1 MKSEETGNSGDALPR
16 GFLQRVLARVIEV
29 HPAEMRALGWSWL
42 YIFSVLFSY
51 YILRPIR
58 DEMGVAGGVENLQ
71 WLFTGTLLGMLAVNP
86 PFAALVARLPRVKFI
101 AVSYRFFLVNLVLF
115 ALLLHAATAEQNIW
129 IGRLFFIW
137 ISVFNLFV
145 VSVFWALMVDVF
157 DSEQGKR
164 LFGFIA
170 AGATLGGIVGSS
182 LTASLATQVAPT
194 YLLLISALLLEAAV
208 FCVARLAKLSDA
220 LQRRPAEQSD
230 PSTRAPVL
238 AGGSR
243 SGFRPTGARE
253 GTIGLPGGLHEGPI
267 GGSAF
272 SGLSHALSSSYLIN
286 VSGFILLFAIT
297 STFLYFQQAEIAKQ
311 SFAERGARTAFFARV
326 DLWVNVLTLGA
337 QLFLTGRVLR
347 WIGVALTLAV
357 LPLISVFGFGAL
369 ALAPTIAVLVVYQV
383 VRRAGNFAFARPS
396 REVLFTVVPR
406 EDKYK
411 AKSFIDTVVYRL
423 GDQVGAWSYAGLGM
437 LGLGMTGIAI
447 VAVPISLLWLLNGLW
462 LGRRQDELASAQGG
476 SLRSGASAAQ

>member
-1 MKSEETGNSGDALPR
+1 
-16 GFLQRVLARVIEV
+16 
-29 HPAEMRALGWSWL
+29 
-42 YIFSVLFSY
+42 
-51 YILRPIR
+51 
-58 DEMGVAGGVENLQ
+58 
-71 WLFTGTLLGMLAVNP
+71 
-86 PFAALVARLPRVKFI
+86 
-101 AVSYRFFLVNLVLF
+101 
-115 ALLLHAATAEQNIW
+115 
-129 IGRLFFIW
+129 
-137 ISVFNLFV
+137 

-157 DSEQGKR
+157 DAEQGKR

-170 AGATLGGIVGSS
+170 AGATLGGIFGSS
-182 LTASLATQVAPT
+182 LTASLAKQVSPT

-208 FCVARLAKLSDA
+208 FCVARLTKLSDA
-220 LQRRPAEQSD
+220 LQRRPAEQS
-230 PSTRAPVL
+230 S
-238 AGGSR
+238 
-243 SGFRPTGARE
+243 
-253 GTIGLPGGLHEGPI
+253 EGPI

-311 SFAERGARTAFFARV
+311 SFADRGARTAFFARV

-347 WIGVALTLAV
+347 WIGVALTLAA
-357 LPLISVFGFGAL
+357 LPLLSVVGFSAL
-369 ALAPTIAVLVVYQV
+369 ALAPTIAVVVVYQV

-423 GDQVGAWSYAGLGM
+423 GDQVGAWSYAGLGL

-462 LGRRQDELASAQGG
+462 LGKRQDVLQ
-476 SLRSGASAAQ
+476 AATVSQAR

>member
-1 MKSEETGNSGDALPR
+1 MSSKEGRGEERGDSDGALTS
-16 GFLQRVLARVIEV
+16 GFLRRLLARVIDV
-29 HPAEMRALGWSWL
+29 RPVEMRALGWSWL

-71 WLFTGTLLGMLAVNP
+71 WLFTGTLLGMLVINP

-101 AVSYRFFLVNLVLF
+101 AVSYRFFLANLLLF
-115 ALLLHAATAEQNIW
+115 ALLLHVATAEQNIW

-157 DSEQGKR
+157 DAEQGKR

-170 AGATLGGIVGSS
+170 AGATLGGIVGSIM
-182 LTASLATQVAPT
+182 TASLARQVAPT

-208 FCVARLAKLSDA
+208 FCVGRLAKIADA
-220 LQRRPAEQSD
+220 LQRRPAE
-230 PSTRAPVL
+230 
-238 AGGSR
+238 
-243 SGFRPTGARE
+243 RPGER
-253 GTIGLPGGLHEGPI
+253 LI

-286 VSGFILLFAIT
+286 VGGFLLLFAIT

-311 SFAERGARTAFFARV
+311 SFADRGARTAFFARV
-326 DLWVNVLTLGA
+326 DLWVNVLTLAA

-347 WIGVALTLAV
+347 WFGVAVTLAA
-357 LPLISVFGFGAL
+357 LPLISIVGFGAL
-369 ALAPTIAVLVVYQV
+369 ALAPTIAVVVVYQV

-437 LGLGMTGIAI
+437 FGLGMNGIAI

-462 LGRRQDELASAQGG
+462 LGRRQDKMALAQNAPSRLAASVAQ
-476 SLRSGASAAQ
+476 

>member
-1 MKSEETGNSGDALPR
+1 VSSKEGRGEERGDSGGALTS
-16 GFLQRVLARVIEV
+16 GFLRRLLARVIDV
-29 HPAEMRALGWSWL
+29 RPVEMRVLGWSWL

-71 WLFTGTLLGMLAVNP
+71 WLFTGTLLGMLAINP
-86 PFAALVARLPRVKFI
+86 PFAALVARLPRVKSI
-101 AVSYRFFLVNLVLF
+101 AVSYRFFLANLLLF
-115 ALLLHAATAEQNIW
+115 ALLLHVATAEQNIW

-157 DSEQGKR
+157 DAEQGKR

-182 LTASLATQVAPT
+182 LTASLAGQVAAT
-194 YLLLISALLLEAAV
+194 YLLLISALLLEGAV
-208 FCVARLAKLSDA
+208 FCVGRLAKVSDA
-220 LQRRPAEQSD
+220 LQRRPTAQS
-230 PSTRAPVL
+230 SQ
-238 AGGSR
+238 
-243 SGFRPTGARE
+243 
-253 GTIGLPGGLHEGPI
+253 GPI

-286 VSGFILLFAIT
+286 VSGFLLLFAIT

-311 SFAERGARTAFFARV
+311 SFADRGARTAFFARV

-347 WIGVALTLAV
+347 WFGVALTLAV
-357 LPLISVFGFGAL
+357 LPLLSVIGFGAL
-369 ALAPTIAVLVVYQV
+369 AIAPTMAVLVVYQV

-447 VAVPISLLWLLNGLW
+447 VAVPVSLLWLLNGLW
-462 LGRRQDELASAQGG
+462 LGRKQDALASAQNGL
-476 SLRSGASAAQ
+476 SRSVASAAQ